1 MHKHILHIRHFICL
15 MQLFKTLIKNA
26 SEGVCASAKFVLCI
40 NLKSYSV
47 FYSEIESNALQSWN
61 ESGSLGIVMH
71 SWVTYI
77 ICWVSKLFEKI
88 LEFQDWKRLRNIY
101 KKENF
106 KPEIKPMIEN
116 LQDELYKL
124 ENKYA
129 K

>member
-40 NLKSYSV
+40 NLKSYPV

-71 SWVTYI
+71 SESHI
-77 ICWVSKLFEKI
+77 LFVGSVNY
-88 LEFQDWKRLRNIY
+88 LR
-101 KKENF
+101 
-106 KPEIKPMIEN
+106 
-116 LQDELYKL
+116 
-124 ENKYA
+124 KY
-129 K
+129 